1 MAIFSNGGASKATK
15 RTTPRGSGNLF
26 LATTT
31 TPHRSESNRSTGYP
45 PEKTGDTI
53 SPSHVTTNIN
63 LAPMENNNT
72 PGHNRP
78 PTGKSPPTLLEQK
91 PESMVAETLRMK
103 GELEFTRLLRVDG
116 RFEGELITDKGSLV
130 VGPKGEVVGDLKNM
144 QQEVYVEGIVRGN
157 VFANDVKIKNAGM
170 LLGDVQCM
178 CLTLDPTA
186 SIRGVTDTLTVNP
199 SATARAAKYFAPAA
213 TAAGPSSRKSI
224 PPTLPPSYS
233 SSVAA
238 AAARAQVDESS
249 KSLNSAP
256 SPSPPVTLK
265 LPPAAAAAGHHQGVT
280 DTATLK
286 ERALLE
292 ANPAPPSASSSTTG
306 AAPAPA
312 PVPSAVAV
320 ATTTPA
326 NGGASAPTAEDA
338 VVAAEGGT
346 QTGKVP
352 EAASVE
358 EAAPG
363 PSPSS

>member
-1 MAIFSNGGASKATK
+1 MAIFSNGGVKATK

-63 LAPMENNNT
+63 LAPMENT
-72 PGHNRP
+72 SGHNRP
-78 PTGKSPPTLLEQK
+78 PTGKSPPTLLDQK

-144 QQEVYVEGIVRGN
+144 QEVYVEGIVRGN
-157 VFANDVKIKNAGM
+157 VFANDVKIKNTGM

-186 SIRGVTDTLTVNP
+186 SIKGVTDTLTVNP
-199 SATARAAKYFAPAA
+199 SATARAAKYFPSAT
-213 TAAGPSSRKSI
+213 TAAGPSARKSN
-224 PPTLPPSYS
+224 PSTPPPSYS
-233 SSVAA
+233 SSVSSAA
-238 AAARAQVDESS
+238 TATRAQVDDSS
-249 KSLNSAP
+249 KPLNP
-256 SPSPPVTLK
+256 VPSPPVTLK
-265 LPPAAAAAGHHQGVT
+265 LPPVPAAAAAAAAAGHHQGVT

-292 ANPAPPSASSSTTG
+292 ANPAPPSASSS
-306 AAPAPA
+306 
-312 PVPSAVAV
+312 
-320 ATTTPA
+320 
-326 NGGASAPTAEDA
+326 
-338 VVAAEGGT
+338 
-346 QTGKVP
+346 
-352 EAASVE
+352 
-358 EAAPG
+358 
-363 PSPSS
+363 

>member
-1 MAIFSNGGASKATK
+1 M
-15 RTTPRGSGNLF
+15 
-26 LATTT
+26 
-31 TPHRSESNRSTGYP
+31 
-45 PEKTGDTI
+45 
-53 SPSHVTTNIN
+53 
-63 LAPMENNNT
+63 
-72 PGHNRP
+72 
-78 PTGKSPPTLLEQK
+78 
-91 PESMVAETLRMK
+91 
-103 GELEFTRLLRVDG
+103 
-116 RFEGELITDKGSLV
+116 
-130 VGPKGEVVGDLKNM
+130 
-144 QQEVYVEGIVRGN
+144 QEVYVEGIVRGN

-238 AAARAQVDESS
+238 AAAPRPQVDKSS
-249 KSLNSAP
+249 KPLNAAP

-265 LPPAAAAAGHHQGVT
+265 LPPAPAAAGHHQGVT

-312 PVPSAVAV
+312 PSAVAV

-338 VVAAEGGT
+338 VVAAGVAAASAAAGGGT

>member
-144 QQEVYVEGIVRGN
+144 QEVYVEGIVRGN

-238 AAARAQVDESS
+238 AAAAPRAQVDESS
-249 KSLNSAP
+249 KPLNPAP
-256 SPSPPVTLK
+256 SPFPPVTLK
-265 LPPAAAAAGHHQGVT
+265 LPPAPAAAAGHHQGVT
-280 DTATLK
+280 DT
-286 ERALLE
+286 
-292 ANPAPPSASSSTTG
+292 
-306 AAPAPA
+306 
-312 PVPSAVAV
+312 
-320 ATTTPA
+320 
-326 NGGASAPTAEDA
+326 
-338 VVAAEGGT
+338 
-346 QTGKVP
+346 
-352 EAASVE
+352 
-358 EAAPG
+358 
-363 PSPSS
+363 